1 MPLSVDRFP
10 NRLATKV
17 PTNIPRNPPF
27 FSLNSFLIV
36 SLTLFIDHSDSSK
49 GLTVLMISFISL
61 LKIINVVK
69 SDPNIFL

>member
-27 FSLNSFLIV
+27 FSFNSFLIV

-49 GLTVLMISFISL
+49 GSTVLMISFISL